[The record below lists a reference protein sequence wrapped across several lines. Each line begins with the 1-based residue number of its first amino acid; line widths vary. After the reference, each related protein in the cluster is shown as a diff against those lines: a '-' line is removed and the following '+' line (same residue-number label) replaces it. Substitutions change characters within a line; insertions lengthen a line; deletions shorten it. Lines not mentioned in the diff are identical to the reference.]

1 MLCDGSEILEG
12 IWKGYRT
19 PDLNK
24 SKRFLRGGEMKDV
37 LKTEESTIDLPTL
50 SVNDKFLYPGGTC
63 PGDSSIDGTKLSM
76 SGVRNTN
83 SYPHK
88 SDWST
93 YSYHCNQGGHDNS
106 NSCHDTIEM
115 VTHEFSHCQRT
126 STVSDGSNGEIKP
139 DNMNV
144 VFIMKI
150 K

>member
-12 IWKGYRT
+12 IWKGHRT

-63 PGDSSIDGTKLSM
+63 PEGSSVDGTKLSM
-76 SGVRNTN
+76 SGVRNREK
-83 SYPHK
+83 YPK
-88 SDWST
+88 MYSWST
-93 YSYHCNQGGHDNS
+93 HSYHCGHDS
-106 NSCHDTIEM
+106 SCSDTIEM

-126 STVSDGSNGEIKP
+126 STVSYGSNGEIKP

-144 VFIMKI
+144 VFII
-150 K
+150 KVK